1 MATERKNYG
10 KRADGTNKGSGWLGE
25 IRLPNGDVATEYSIG
40 VGLGGQDMEIPTLV
54 PTLTQEEV
62 AMMRDDIIP
71 NNKPI
76 PDGIKNKA
84 VAHARQMMSEGKS
97 VWAPEAPA
105 TDEEKVEGLHE
116 DAAQAAN
123 RTAAMYAS
131 KNKIAADNRAIAAMR
146 AQDELAKQ
154 QRENIASVEKSLQDE
169 EKTATDA
176 LLDYGKYVEERRK
189 EDEAQAVADKRAAR
203 WTGLTELAA
212 SIANLIGVGANDA
225 SNQEYHSFS
234 QDWMKRADMDAR
246 ERRNRFQSIKE
257 RQMQMQNNLAAL
269 KAGNAK
275 DLAALRDKAAAQR
288 YAQRLDLADFNYKSS
303 AENNAI
309 LAKGAE
315 AASNLRLQG
324 GLAGIKTKQTNEHL
338 EQGRQRLGIYSRQQ
352 DLQEKKYNDSID
364 MSNYKRDKNGNLVLD
379 EEKVKR
385 NAEIAA
391 KTSGGGSKS
400 SGNKYDITIGNQ
412 RVVLDMSKEN
422 RAQAIKDG
430 TEELKRDIL
439 HKAGLADDQWD
450 DLVMAV
456 SDKRKDRK
464 SAKGK
469 GLTADYSEFSDII
482 DAIETGTNDKDA
494 LEAIVAY
501 VDEHRNELPELA
513 NHFVAVANG
522 LTAIGSANP
531 KLPKREEKEKEDP
544 NDIIKPGDNV
554 SINDLDAKLGF

>member
-1 MATERKNYG
+1 MTPEEQEARRKMIANG
-10 KRADGTNKGSGWLGE
+10 Q
-25 IRLPNGDVATEYSIG
+25 LPPG
-40 VGLGGQDMEIPTLV
+40 
-54 PTLTQEEV
+54 
-62 AMMRDDIIP
+62 
-71 NNKPI
+71 
-76 PDGIKNKA
+76 
-84 VAHARQMMSEGKS
+84 
-97 VWAPEAPA
+97 A
-105 TDEEKVEGLHE
+105 TDEEKVEA
-116 DAAQAAN
+116 DNNAAALRSE

-131 KNKIAADNRAIAAMR
+131 KNKIAADNRAIAAMH

-246 ERRNRFQSIKE
+246 DRRNRFQSIKE

-324 GLAGIKTKQTNEHL
+324 GLAGIKTKQTNEQL
-338 EQGRQRLGIYSRQQ
+338 AQGRQRLGIYSRQQ
-352 DLQEKKYNDSID
+352 DLQEQKYNDSID
-364 MSNYKRDKNGNLVLD
+364 MSNYKRDENGKLVLD
-379 EEKVKR
+379 EEKVKK
-385 NAEIAA
+385 NAAIA
-391 KTSGGGSKS
+391 SKVNKGTKP
-400 SGNKYDITIGNQ
+400 SGNLYDMTVGNQ
-412 RVVLDMSKEN
+412 RVVLNMTKEN

-439 HKAGLADDQWD
+439 HKAGLADDQWQ
-450 DLVMAV
+450 DLVNAV
-456 SDKRKDRK
+456 SGGRKDRRD
-464 SAKGK
+464 AKKK
-469 GLTADYSEFSDII
+469 GLNADYSEFADII

-513 NHFVAVANG
+513 GHLVAVSNG
-522 LTAIGSANP
+522 MTAIGSVSTG
-531 KLPKREEKEKEDP
+531 LPKREEKEEEEDP
-544 NDIIKPGDNV
+544 NDIVKPGDNT
-554 SINDLDAKLGF
+554 SINDLDTKIGF

>member
-10 KRADGTNKGSGWLGE
+10 KRADGTKKGSGWLGE

-40 VGLGGQDMEIPTLV
+40 VGLDGQDIEIPTLV

-76 PDGIKNKA
+76 PDDIKNKA

-97 VWAPEAPA
+97 VWAPEAPT
-105 TDEEKVEGLHE
+105 TDEEKVEGLYE
-116 DAAQAAN
+116 DAAQVAG
-123 RTAAMYAS
+123 RTAAMQAS
-131 KNKIAADNRAIAAMR
+131 KNKLAADNRAIAAMN
-146 AQDELAKQ
+146 AQDKLAKQ

-176 LLDYGKYVEERRK
+176 LIDYGNYVEERRK

-234 QDWMKRADMDAR
+234 QDWMKRADIDAR

-288 YAQRLDLADFNYKSS
+288 YAQKMDNADFNYK
-303 AENNAI
+303 AATENNAL
-309 LAKGAE
+309 LAKGAD
-315 AASNLRLQG
+315 AAMNLRVQG
-324 GLAGIKTKQTNEHL
+324 GLAGIKTKQANEQL
-338 EQGRQRLGIYSRQQ
+338 AQGRQRLGIYSRQQ
-352 DLQEKKYNDSID
+352 DLQEQKYNDSID
-364 MSNYKRDKNGNLVLD
+364 MSNYKRDKNGKLVLD
-379 EEKVKR
+379 EEKVKK
-385 NAEIAA
+385 NAAIA
-391 KTSGGGSKS
+391 SKVS
-400 SGNKYDITIGNQ
+400 KDTKPSGNLYDMTVGNQ

-464 SAKGK
+464 SAKSK